1 MPDTEKE
8 FTMENLLKEALAM
21 QDWLIDT
28 RRTLHRI
35 PEPGNEEIKTSQA
48 ICAQLDA
55 LGIPYTRIGTGV
67 VGLLEGARSGRCIAL
82 RADMDALPIE
92 EPKDRPYASQ
102 HPGYMHACGHD
113 AHMTI
118 ALGAAKLLARRRHEF
133 SGSVKFLFQPAEET
147 TGGAKPMIE
156 AGCLENPH
164 VDFVLGLHVIPE
176 LPAGQIEV
184 KPGPFYGASDN
195 LEIRIKG
202 KSSHAAYPEQGIDA
216 IVAASAVVQTLQT
229 IVSRS
234 ISALDSAVITIGKIQ
249 GGTRSNI
256 IASEVVLTGTIRT
269 LSEQVRKFIGAS
281 VEEVCA
287 RTAAA
292 YGASS
297 EVHISPSYPVLVNDE
312 AATEFVRQTAIQVL
326 GAPNVHLRQKP
337 TLGVEDFAYYLRE
350 RPGAFWHLG
359 CGKRPPLAAD
369 SVGSISAGATAALHS
384 PDFDIDESCLPIGV
398 ALQASTAMRWL
409 LDI

>member
-1 MPDTEKE
+1 M
-8 FTMENLLKEALAM
+8 
-21 QDWLIDT
+21 
-28 RRTLHRI
+28 
-35 PEPGNEEIKTSQA
+35 
-48 ICAQLDA
+48 
-55 LGIPYTRIGTGV
+55 
-67 VGLLEGARSGRCIAL
+67 
-82 RADMDALPIE
+82 
-92 EPKDRPYASQ
+92 
-102 HPGYMHACGHD
+102 
-113 AHMTI
+113 
-118 ALGAAKLLARRRHEF
+118 
-133 SGSVKFLFQPAEET
+133 
-147 TGGAKPMIE
+147 
-156 AGCLENPH
+156 
-164 VDFVLGLHVIPE
+164 
-176 LPAGQIEV
+176 
-184 KPGPFYGASDN
+184 
-195 LEIRIKG
+195 
-202 KSSHAAYPEQGIDA
+202 
-216 IVAASAVVQTLQT
+216 QTLQT

-369 SVGSISAGATAALHS
+369 SFGSISAGATAALHS